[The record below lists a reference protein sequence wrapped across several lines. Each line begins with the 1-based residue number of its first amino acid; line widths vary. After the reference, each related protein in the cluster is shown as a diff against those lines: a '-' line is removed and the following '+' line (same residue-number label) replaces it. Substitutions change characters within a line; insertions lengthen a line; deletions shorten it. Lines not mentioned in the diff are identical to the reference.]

1 MTRRV
6 CAILALTAATA
17 LLPAAPASANH
28 TLAHKVTL
36 LTAKLNCLQRY
47 PVFAFGD
54 YAYYDLSDASV
65 EVLDTQ
71 TPTPQPVQVL
81 KDNQEITAL
90 DFNYGPTIG
99 QSDAF
104 VLGVKRTS
112 TCLSRFALAPN
123 PLSLARVASTAKM
136 LRLQ

>member
-1 MTRRV
+1 MIRRT
-6 CAILALTAATA
+6 CAILALTSAAA
-17 LLPAAPASANH
+17 LTLAAPASANH
-28 TLAHKVTL
+28 TLAHKVQL
-36 LTAKLNCLQRY
+36 LTEKMNCLQRY

-104 VLGVKRTS
+104 LLGIKNTS
-112 TCLSRFALAPN
+112 TCRSKFALAPN
-123 PLSLARVASTAKM
+123 PVSFARVVSTAKM

>member
-1 MTRRV
+1 MIRRT
-6 CAILALTAATA
+6 CAILALAAATS
-17 LLPAAPASANH
+17 LTVAAPAPANH
-28 TLAHKVTL
+28 TLAHKVQA

-54 YAYYDLSDASV
+54 YAYYDPTAASV

-81 KDNQEITAL
+81 RDNQEITAL
-90 DFNYGPTIG
+90 DFNYGPTMA
-99 QSDAF
+99 QSDAYL
-104 VLGVKRTS
+104 LGIKNTS
-112 TCLSRFALAPN
+112 TCRAKFALAPN
-123 PLSLARVASTAKM
+123 PVSFARVASTAKM

>member
-1 MTRRV
+1 MIRRI
-6 CAILALTAATA
+6 CAILALAAATA
-17 LLPAAPASANH
+17 LTVAAPASAHH
-28 TLAHKVTL
+28 TLAHKVEA
-36 LTAKLNCLQRY
+36 LTTKLNCLQRY

-54 YAYYDLSDASV
+54 YAYYDLSDPSV

-81 KDNQEITAL
+81 RDKQEITAL
-90 DFNYGPTIG
+90 DFNYGPTMA

-104 VLGVKRTS
+104 LLGIKNTP
-112 TCLSRFALAPN
+112 TCRSKFAIAPD
-123 PLSLARVASTAKM
+123 PVSLARVVTTAKM